1 MSFIIKNRDD
11 YNKLEKYKKTKE
23 KLFEKRLQEK
33 LGNQSFYY
41 DMKQVFEPSI
51 EAQEVNTKKI
61 IKSQELTQK
70 AITEGNENLQNT
82 LTTGLDIL
90 NNLVKSN
97 MIDSNIVRTLSN
109 LMNNKNKSQFSINYN
124 TSDNSFT
131 INPIN
136 PQKIKIEGYNMI
148 FKNGNIYDLRN
159 KDLAYFLSYTNMN
172 ENNITDDELI
182 YKFCKDVKYDL
193 NLAGDKRSN
202 RYRYIKKLSLKTSGE
217 GVMLDQWFYP
227 D

>member
-1 MSFIIKNRDD
+1 MGK
-11 YNKLEKYKKTKE
+11 
-23 KLFEKRLQEK
+23 
-33 LGNQSFYY
+33 
-41 DMKQVFEPSI
+41 VFEPSI
-51 EAQEVNTKKI
+51 DVQKENTKKI
-61 IKSQELTQK
+61 IESQDLTQK
-70 AITEGNENLQNT
+70 AITEANENLQNT
-82 LTTGLDIL
+82 LTSGLDIL
-90 NNLVKSN
+90 NSLVKSN

-109 LMNNKNKSQFSINYN
+109 LMNNKNKSQFSLNYN

-136 PQKIKIEGYNMI
+136 PQKIKIKGYNME

-182 YKFCKDVKYDL
+182 YNFYKDVKYDL

-202 RYRYIKKLSLKTSGE
+202 RYRYIKKLSSKTTGE
-217 GVMLDQWFYP
+217 GIVFLSSDPNELVDRLYLLYQEKIAGN
-227 D
+227 DSKK

>member
-1 MSFIIKNRDD
+1 
-11 YNKLEKYKKTKE
+11 
-23 KLFEKRLQEK
+23 
-33 LGNQSFYY
+33 
-41 DMKQVFEPSI
+41 
-51 EAQEVNTKKI
+51 
-61 IKSQELTQK
+61 
-70 AITEGNENLQNT
+70 
-82 LTTGLDIL
+82 
-90 NNLVKSN
+90 

-109 LMNNKNKSQFSINYN
+109 LMNNKNKSQFSLNYN

-172 ENNITDDELI
+172 ENNIIDDELI
-182 YKFCKDVKYDL
+182 SNFYKDVKYDL

-202 RYRYIKKLSLKTSGE
+202 RYRYIKKLETKSFWKAS
-217 GVMLDQWFYP
+217 DQNQIFLSKDPNELVDRLYLLYQEKIAGN
-227 D
+227 DSKNINEEMVAIYDKLYEYNIISEKDHF